1 MDGPV
6 FVVAENVIGTRCE
19 REMETY
25 KTLGKIKYSYEK
37 KKKKKKN
44 RKKKS
49 ALPNTYFRTIY
60 VNSNNTALRWGGSQ
74 KTKVCV
80 ATKESTYRK
89 NFDV

>member
-37 KKKKKKN
+37 KKKKKKQ
-44 RKKKS
+44 KKIS
-49 ALPNTYFRTIY
+49 A
-60 VNSNNTALRWGGSQ
+60 A
-74 KTKVCV
+74 
-80 ATKESTYRK
+80 
-89 NFDV
+89 

>member
-37 KKKKKKN
+37 KKKKKKTE
-44 RKKKS
+44 KKS

-89 NFDV
+89 NSDV